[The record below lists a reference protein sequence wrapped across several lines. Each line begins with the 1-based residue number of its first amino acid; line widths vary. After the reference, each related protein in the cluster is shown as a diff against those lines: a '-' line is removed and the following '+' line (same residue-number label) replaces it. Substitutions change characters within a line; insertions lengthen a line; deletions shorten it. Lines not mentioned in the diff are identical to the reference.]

1 MFCNSGCAA
10 MGYGFPAAL
19 GGAVAIAGS
28 GRQVICLD
36 GDGSMMM
43 NLQEMQTVVTN
54 KLPVKLFLYNN
65 NEYCS
70 IRQTHDNFFHERI
83 GCDPSS
89 GVEFPDW
96 KLLAQAFGWKF
107 YEIDSIV
114 SAEEIIPQVLAC
126 DGPVFCNVKLVPGY
140 TFAPKLSSRRLP
152 DGSIVSPSLEDMYP
166 FLPAQEMAE
175 NCFLPEEQS

>member
-19 GGAVAIAGS
+19 GSAVALAGS
-28 GRQVICLD
+28 GRQIVCLD

-83 GCDPSS
+83 GCDPAS

-96 KLLAQAFGWKF
+96 KLLAQAFGWG
-107 YEIDSIV
+107 YCEIDSIE
-114 SAEEIIPQVLAC
+114 SAKEVISQVLN
-126 DGPVFCNVKLVPGY
+126 DNKPMFCNVKLVPGY

-152 DGSIVSPSLEDMYP
+152 DGTIVSPSLEDMYP
-166 FLPAQEMAE
+166 FLPEQEMAE
-175 NCFLPEEQS
+175 NHFSVEE